1 MNWGQSVRKRAAES
15 AFSTAGAGE
24 TTSQQPETKRKRGR
38 PEGTYG
44 SKQMRAFLQ
53 QARENVSQVTQVDEV
68 IPILDD
74 DDMEENHGANLSLQS
89 LSSRFES
96 ASSKLPGS
104 HSQTLGRMLLM
115 FQ

>member
-1 MNWGQSVRKRAAES
+1 MNWGQSVRKRAAEL

-53 QARENVSQVTQVDEV
+53 QARENVSQVDEV

-74 DDMEENHGANLSLQS
+74 DDMEENHGANLSLRS

-104 HSQTLGRMLLM
+104 HFQTLGRMLLM